1 MVFLEIMPELQL
13 KTVRP
18 ARIKGVRGRKTG
30 RVCKAVVRQGREAHN
45 RVNIC
50 LKGREAHNRVN
61 ICLKYRDLRGRHH
74 RQFRMPEERAD
85 SRKGF
90 RVWQKSRL

>member
-50 LKGREAHNRVN
+50 LK
-61 ICLKYRDLRGRHH
+61 YRDLRGRHH